1 MSARSRMALF
11 PIAAATLALCA
22 CAGTRPTPFRQ
33 MIIEQRWADAVQSF
47 EGDSATLQGPDAL
60 WDAVLLFATPERASY
75 DPSRAVG
82 LLDLFVQRYP
92 GHRRRDSANE
102 RLALLREVVALRQE
116 LRQLKAID
124 LSRP

>member
-11 PIAAATLALCA
+11 LMAAAALALCA

-33 MIIEQRWADAVQSF
+33 MILEQRWVDAVQSF
-47 EGDSATLQGPDAL
+47 ERDSATIDGPDAL
-60 WDAVLLFATPERASY
+60 WDAALLFATPARGSY

-82 LLDLFVQRYP
+82 LLELFVQRHP
-92 GHRRRDSANE
+92 GHRQRDAAVE

-116 LRQLKAID
+116 LQQLKAID

>member
-11 PIAAATLALCA
+11 LIAA
-22 CAGTRPTPFRQ
+22 AGTRPTSFRQ

-60 WDAVLLFATPERASY
+60 WDAALLFATPERASY

>member
-11 PIAAATLALCA
+11 LIAAAALALCA
-22 CAGTRPTPFRQ
+22 CAGTRPAPFRQ
-33 MIIEQRWADAVQSF
+33 MILEQRWVDAVQSF
-47 EGDSATLQGPDAL
+47 ERDSATLEGPDAL
-60 WDAVLLFATPERASY
+60 WDAALLFATPSRASY

-82 LLDLFVQRYP
+82 LLELFVQRYP
-92 GHRRRDSANE
+92 GHRQRDAAEE
-102 RLALLREVVALRQE
+102 RLALLREVVALRHE